1 MIWREKRK
9 EDVKAIE
16 GDGLRRK
23 GVWACGRS
31 NVYKLQT
38 YCTHLIQ
45 LAKDMYFPSTYSK
58 LFLPLVI

>member
-23 GVWACGRS
+23 GVWASGRS
-31 NVYKLQT
+31 GVYKLQT
-38 YCTHLIQ
+38 HCTHLIQ
-45 LAKDMYFPSTYSK
+45 LATDVSFPSTYS
-58 LFLPLVI
+58 